1 MSVPLILA
9 SKSRPRRDVLYSAG
23 ICPTIR
29 VSHVDE
35 PAVVLHEATRLG
47 MTVDEL
53 PVQSQ
58 VLILAQAKAQ
68 AVYDT
73 YREIRGT
80 AASATGELHVCRPLK
95 EGFDVIAEREPI
107 QQAIERHGGMAAAAR
122 GPVIVGCDSMFCM
135 NNVAYG
141 KPHDAVH
148 ARERLIK
155 MSGQTGTLWTGHCV
169 IDAATGQ
176 TVRAVS
182 HAEVRFGEF
191 TEEEIRRYIAT
202 GEPLEV
208 AGSFT
213 LEGFGGSFIDSIQGD
228 PSGIIGLSLPTLRRL
243 LGQLGYSITDLW
255 NLDRSRQTG
264 EVKDEPKLNDPKAP
278 KDNVHQPGDGWID
291 CACGKRHWGVNGAS
305 GVLLAR
311 RDAHTGDVTE
321 VLLQHRAEWSAE
333 GGTWGAPGG
342 ATADGESPLEGALR
356 ESYEEANIRP
366 EDIEVVGSYLED
378 HGPWGYTTVFAFEKP
393 GHTVNPRANDDEST
407 EVKWVPLNA
416 IGNYT
421 LISAMQRDW
430 PQFVERLKKISA
442 EMAERDRKAAAD
454 AAADAANA
462 SAAKGAR

>member
-9 SKSRPRRDVLYSAG
+9 SKSRPRRDVLYNAG
-23 ICPTIR
+23 ICATIR

-47 MTVDEL
+47 MTVGEL

-73 YREIRGT
+73 YRDIRG
-80 AASATGELHVCRPLK
+80 AAEAATGELQVCRPLK

-107 QQAIERHGGMAAAAR
+107 ARAIERHGGLTAER
-122 GPVIVGCDSMFCM
+122 ESRQGPLIVGCDSMFCIG
-135 NNVAYG
+135 NNAYG
-141 KPHDAVH
+141 KPHDADH
-148 ARERLIK
+148 ARERLRMMRGK
-155 MSGQTGTLWTGHCV
+155 TGTLWTGHCV
-169 IDAATGQ
+169 IDVSSGR

-182 HAEVRFGEF
+182 HAEVRFCEY
-191 TEEEIRRYIAT
+191 TDEEIERYIAT

-213 LEGFGGSFIDSIQGD
+213 LEGFGGSFIESIQGD

-243 LGQLGYSITDLW
+243 IGELGYSVTDLW
-255 NLDRSRQTG
+255 NLSR
-264 EVKDEPKLNDPKAP
+264 DEQLGINPDNPDAP
-278 KDNVHQPGDGWID
+278 RDNVHQPGDGWID
-291 CACGKRHWGVNGAS
+291 CACGKKHWGTNGAS

-311 RDAHTGDVTE
+311 RDAATGEVTH
-321 VLLQHRAEWSAE
+321 VLLQHRAAWSAE

-356 ESYEEANIRP
+356 ESFEEANIRP
-366 EDIEVVGSYLED
+366 EDIDVVGSYRED
-378 HGPWGYTTVFAFEKP
+378 HGPWGYTTVFAFEKS
-393 GHTVNPRANDDEST
+393 GHEVRPRANDDEST
-407 EVKWVPLNA
+407 EVKWVPLGEV
-416 IGNYT
+416 GNYT

-430 PQFVERLKKISA
+430 PQFVARLKAISA
-442 EMAERDRKAAAD
+442 EMAERDRAAAD
-454 AAADAANA
+454 ATVPDV
-462 SAAKGAR
+462 G